1 MRKIDRQTLELFL
14 ASDEIKF
21 GVAFEQY
28 NNETL
33 QGFSEHGY
41 IEFEYQS
48 GKPSV
53 KLEGFTFT
61 VNYQVLIDNEPLQNV
76 SGLFIVS
83 FTSVKCRYLKFL
95 LKDNDEIK
103 FTVTIDNILPVQTV
117 ELKID
122 VYRGNQWIC
131 ETTLPVVYLAQI
143 GQVFRYRMESV

>member
-1 MRKIDRQTLELFL
+1 M
-14 ASDEIKF
+14 
-21 GVAFEQY
+21 
-28 NNETL
+28 
-33 QGFSEHGY
+33 
-41 IEFEYQS
+41 
-48 GKPSV
+48 
-53 KLEGFTFT
+53 
-61 VNYQVLIDNEPLQNV
+61 
-76 SGLFIVS
+76 S

-122 VYRGNQWIC
+122 VYRRNQWIC